1 MTNTKIQM
9 TTWARKAVL
18 ALFRA
23 FNSRFFRFPL
33 AVKIIDFFVN
43 WGQNL
48 AAPNVVDF
56 QIQIQGPDFLLCHI
70 HDFQVFR
77 LWLP

>member
-18 ALFRA
+18 PLFEP
-23 FNSRFFRFPL
+23 FKNRFFRFPL
-33 AVKIIDFFVN
+33 AVEITDFFVN

-56 QIQIQGPDFLLCHI
+56 QIQNGP
-70 HDFQVFR
+70 
-77 LWLP
+77 